1 MQTSLCALQSS
12 SSALGT
18 GSRSLGARVSGT
30 HVHTPALFMMTRRCS
45 GARCP
50 RTDEGVG
57 IGEHR
62 RCHMAGTRSSMDE
75 SQSLSIDARADCG
88 GWMMFMV
95 RPSSF
100 LKTMGSR
107 SSEPK
112 LYAG

>member
-1 MQTSLCALQSS
+1 M
-12 SSALGT
+12 GP
-18 GSRSLGARVSGT
+18 VS
-30 HVHTPALFMMTRRCS
+30 
-45 GARCP
+45 

-62 RCHMAGTRSSMDE
+62 RCHMAGTRSTMDE

-95 RPSSF
+95 RLSSF

-112 LYAG
+112 LYAGWGGEWAWVTGASFVPTRGWCVLLCVPSSTYVIKI

>member
-1 MQTSLCALQSS
+1 M
-12 SSALGT
+12 GP
-18 GSRSLGARVSGT
+18 VS
-30 HVHTPALFMMTRRCS
+30 
-45 GARCP
+45 

-57 IGEHR
+57 IGDTGTAY
-62 RCHMAGTRSSMDE
+62 MAGTRSTMDE

-95 RPSSF
+95 RLSF

-112 LYAG
+112 LL